1 MTIYGRRR
9 FSALK
14 IIIDAMGG
22 DNAPEAIVKGA
33 LRAKDKLG
41 VDLILVGQKEKIEEY
56 LPGASHEHV
65 EIVDAREI
73 ITMEDDPSTAT
84 RRKKDSSMA
93 VALTLLKEGRGDAVV
108 SAGSTGALLT
118 GATLTV
124 KRIRGIRRAAL
135 APVLPAGEHGVMLID
150 CGANVECTAEYL
162 LQFAYMGSYY
172 AKKLMGVDDPRVG
185 LLNVGTEDTKGGEL
199 QHRSFALLQEATQE
213 GRINFIGN
221 MEGTDVFAGR
231 ADVVV
236 TDGFTGNV
244 LLKTAEGVIKF
255 MMGAFKDV
263 FYKSGKNK
271 LAAAVLKNDLKEMK
285 KSLDVNEVGGTAL
298 IGISKPVIKAHGSSN
313 ETSFFAAI
321 RQAVSFVNSGII
333 DDITENIDYM
343 KIRTDEQ
350 P

>member
-1 MTIYGRRR
+1 M
-9 FSALK
+9 K

-22 DNAPEAIVKGA
+22 DNAPQEIIKGA
-33 LRAKDKLG
+33 LRAKHELG
-41 VDLILVGQKEKIEEY
+41 IDLILVGQEEAIRAC
-56 LPGASHEHV
+56 LPAGEDV

-93 VALTLLKEGRGDAVV
+93 VALRLLKEGAGDAVV

-124 KRIRGIRRAAL
+124 KRIHGIRRAAL

-162 LQFAYMGSYY
+162 LQFAFMGSFY
-172 AKKLMGVDDPRVG
+172 AQKLMGVPEPRVG

-199 QHRSFALLQEATQE
+199 QHQAFDLLQQA
-213 GRINFIGN
+213 GRQKRIRFVGN
-221 MEGTDVFAGR
+221 IEGTDVFSGNV
-231 ADVVV
+231 DVVV

-244 LLKTAEGVIKF
+244 LLKSAEGIIKF
-255 MMGAFKDV
+255 MMHSLKDV
-263 FYKSGKNK
+263 FYRSTINK
-271 LAAAVLKNDLKEMK
+271 LAAAVLKKDLAAMK
-285 KSLDVNEVGGTAL
+285 KSMDVNEVGGTAL
-298 IGISKPVIKAHGSSN
+298 VGISKPVVKAHGSSN
-313 ETSFFAAI
+313 EASFFAAI
-321 RQAVSFVNSGII
+321 RQAKQFAESGII
-333 DDITENIDYM
+333 DDIIANIDNM
-343 KIRTDEQ
+343 RLREN